1 MPQLAELSDVQRL
14 LPNQPIP
21 ESDTDFVA
29 ALIEEAG
36 DLISAYCRTAF
47 DDHVPEKIRRVAA
60 RMVARAYKEQLD
72 GMQVPEG
79 ASNASFSAGPFSRS
93 MGFETG
99 STTSGVWLSA
109 NDKQRL
115 RGYRARVF
123 TVFPY

>member
-1 MPQLAELSDVQRL
+1 WH
-14 LPNQPIP
+14 
-21 ESDTDFVA
+21 
-29 ALIEEAG
+29 G
-36 DLISAYCRTAF
+36 GK
-47 DDHVPEKIRRVAA
+47 VPHFPSEMLVSRCPPSGGQV
-60 RMVARAYKEQLD
+60 QLD

-79 ASNASFSAGPFSRS
+79 ASNASFTAGPFSRS